1 MCPVHL
7 HCTTICGCDMWC
19 KDKQQS
25 NQPKYSADIV
35 YIEISPSIAHISPAT
50 FEHTYEQYCW
60 VSIIESLRFCN
71 PSRISS
77 PHSLSRAF
85 DSRSSNRN
93 LTFQSRLSVFPRLR
107 WPLLSYHHSHPS
119 RRLLIDIKKR
129 RLSPARTQ
137 LVIRL

>member
-50 FEHTYEQYCW
+50 FQHTYEQYCW

-71 PSRISS
+71 PLESEVLTLFRGLSTVARAIVIWLSS
-77 PHSLSRAF
+77 LVF
-85 DSRSSNRN
+85 RSFPGLDDHFYHTIIVIQVGGYSSTSKNDAWDQHARN
-93 LTFQSRLSVFPRLR
+93 
-107 WPLLSYHHSHPS
+107 
-119 RRLLIDIKKR
+119 
-129 RLSPARTQ
+129 
-137 LVIRL
+137 

>member
-25 NQPKYSADIV
+25 NQPKYSADVV

-71 PSRISS
+71 PLESQVLTLFRGLSTVARAIVIWLSS
-77 PHSLSRAF
+77 LVF
-85 DSRSSNRN
+85 RSFPGLDDHLYHTIIVIQVGGYSSTSKNDAWAQHARN
-93 LTFQSRLSVFPRLR
+93 
-107 WPLLSYHHSHPS
+107 
-119 RRLLIDIKKR
+119 
-129 RLSPARTQ
+129 
-137 LVIRL
+137 